1 MIGPL
6 ENHVVRLEPIA
17 LEHVPALLRAATI
30 DRSTYNLAPV
40 PGTEPAMR
48 AYVEAALRDLDDKRS
63 VPYAVRRLA
72 DDTIVGWGRRLNLD
86 RWSWPSDRPA
96 PAGEPRKKGVDPPN
110 VAEIGALWY
119 APDAQRT
126 AVNRSVCRLLLAYTF
141 DVWRIQRMYLKAD
154 ARNERSRTMILGL
167 GAQFE
172 GILRA
177 HLPAADG
184 RVRDTAMYSILPS
197 EWPAVRE
204 RLDASLAET
213 R

>member
-6 ENHVVRLEPIA
+6 ENHIVRLEPIA

-30 DRSTYNLAPV
+30 DRSTYDLAPV
-40 PGTEPAMR
+40 PGTEAAMR
-48 AYVEAALRDLDDKRS
+48 AYVEQALRELAELRS

-72 DDTIVGWGRRLNLD
+72 DDTIVGSGRFLNLEW
-86 RWSWPSDRPA
+86 WSWPSDRPA
-96 PAGEPRKKGVDPPN
+96 AAGEPRKKGIDPPN

-126 AVNRSVCRLLLAYTF
+126 GVNRAVCRLLLGYAF
-141 DVWRIQRMYLKAD
+141 DTWHVQRLYLKAD

-167 GAQFE
+167 GASFE

-184 RVRDTAMYSILPS
+184 RVRDTAMYAILPD
-197 EWPAVRE
+197 EWPAVRD
-204 RLDASLAET
+204 RLDASLA
-213 R
+213 RAR